1 MAFVLLLSLA
11 FGAAIAGAA
20 ETLCWSV
27 REWKGAPAL
36 FRNGKPTVPL
46 MFWMREYQAQD
57 VTTGRTVATDADR
70 FVHPMGRFR
79 TAVFLMED

>member
-20 ETLCWSV
+20 ETPCWSV
-27 REWKGAPAL
+27 REWKGAP
-36 FRNGKPTVPL
+36 
-46 MFWMREYQAQD
+46 D

>member
-1 MAFVLLLSLA
+1 
-11 FGAAIAGAA
+11 
-20 ETLCWSV
+20 
-27 REWKGAPAL
+27 L